1 MMFSGVIGDSNNYTA
16 AWLITHTIAYTVL
29 LVSSI
34 ITLVYSVL
42 FLKNKVSNKKVGSV
56 IKLLFSII
64 LILFGLYISYT
75 SKDRGGQVFVFITVI
90 IIVNCIFVWHPLV
103 SFTALTVVFMIYM
116 FLQNK
121 LVPLSLSLKVN
132 AFTTWIAFFVTALNS
147 HHQQRVEAQKDEELN
162 SLNLFLQKKS
172 LIDDL
177 TLLPNMNYFYKTVG
191 EFIVD
196 EKKSISCLRLQGY
209 LFGKPMPKE
218 EFTSKVNSG
227 FYQV

>member
-1 MMFSGVIGDSNNYTA
+1 MACGN
-16 AWLITHTIAYTVL
+16 
-29 LVSSI
+29 
-34 ITLVYSVL
+34 
-42 FLKNKVSNKKVGSV
+42 
-56 IKLLFSII
+56 
-64 LILFGLYISYT
+64 
-75 SKDRGGQVFVFITVI
+75 
-90 IIVNCIFVWHPLV
+90 
-103 SFTALTVVFMIYM
+103 SFTALTVVF
-116 FLQNK
+116 FFFFFFQNK

-132 AFTTWIAFFVTALNS
+132 AFTTWLAFFVTALNS

-196 EKKSISCLRLQGY
+196 EKKSIGCLRLQEY